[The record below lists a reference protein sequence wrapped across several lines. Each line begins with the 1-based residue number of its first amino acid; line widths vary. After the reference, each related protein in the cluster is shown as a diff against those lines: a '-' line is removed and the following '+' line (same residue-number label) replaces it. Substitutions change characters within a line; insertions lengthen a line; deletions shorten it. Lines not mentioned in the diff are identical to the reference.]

1 MGQGEVAGG
10 DIPGPQ
16 GCDGAGGRVW
26 EREWAGG
33 VAGGEW
39 VMCGG
44 RCVVGFMRRGG
55 KGALGVQELRKG
67 AVACDI
73 PSQRSLAVEDVAAG
87 VKSVAR
93 RSSPFEAW

>member
-1 MGQGEVAGG
+1 
-10 DIPGPQ
+10 
-16 GCDGAGGRVW
+16 
-26 EREWAGG
+26 
-33 VAGGEW
+33 
-39 VMCGG
+39 
-44 RCVVGFMRRGG
+44 VVGFMRRGG